1 MKYQTYTFYSANFE
15 EFSNILNNHINE
27 INKSAG
33 IIDNI
38 QFSTSPYSNSGNIN
52 LNLNGNRT
60 GTILNNITNT
70 ASYNDNEN
78 TNINGTFNNNNTSTI
93 FSCLIL
99 WHQA

>member
-27 INKSAG
+27 INKSSG

-70 ASYNDNEN
+70 ASYNERP
-78 TNINGTFNNNNTSTI
+78 TCSLSLSLST
-93 FSCLIL
+93 
-99 WHQA
+99 